1 MARDLFGERLH
12 TQADVNGEEYCGTLV
27 RESGAAILFDDGEQQ
42 IWLPKSQ
49 IRIDDAPGNAGAR
62 TLDRAVIVT
71 IPDWLAKEKGLI
83 E

>member
-1 MARDLFGERLH
+1 MKDLFGKPLH
-12 TQADVNGEEYCGTLV
+12 TQPDIKGEEYCGTLV

-49 IRIDDAPGNAGAR
+49 IRIEDAPGNAGSRA
-62 TLDRAVIVT
+62 LERAVIVT